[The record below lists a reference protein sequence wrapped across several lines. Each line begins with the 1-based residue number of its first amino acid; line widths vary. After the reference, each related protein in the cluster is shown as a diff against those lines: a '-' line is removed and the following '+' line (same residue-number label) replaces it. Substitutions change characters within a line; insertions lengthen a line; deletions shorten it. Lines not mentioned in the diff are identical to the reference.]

1 MIYSL
6 KFRFLL
12 SLAILL
18 FFGSQAVAQSSDCEE
33 IQVTVK
39 VVHTTEGN
47 ANGEIHLSFAKS
59 ASEFDVHWIKT
70 SKEYELNVK
79 PDILNLAKG
88 TFTIMVTGKG
98 EKEKYCPKHLEVK
111 VQ

>member
-1 MIYSL
+1 MIYPL

-33 IQVTVK
+33 IQVTAK

-47 ANGEIHLSFAKS
+47 ANGEIHLTFAKS
-59 ASEFDVHWIKT
+59 DSEFLVHWVKT
-70 SKEYELNVK
+70 NKEYELNTK
-79 PDILNLAKG
+79 PDIFNLTKG
-88 TFTIMVTGKG
+88 TFTIMVTGKD
-98 EKEKYCPKHLEVK
+98 EKQRYCPKHLKVK